1 VFVRVLSWL
10 LTVVMMAGTV
20 TGARASVDAVPGV
33 AGDVGVALDALDG
46 EDGQDSQDGMMPW
59 GPEPVAV
66 AAPTG
71 QGPVRIEASRS
82 LTRGRM
88 HAVLIFRPPRLAA
101 SR

>member
-1 VFVRVLSWL
+1 VLVRVLAWL
-10 LTVVMMAGTV
+10 LTVVLMAV
-20 TGARASVDAVPGV
+20 MATGARASVDAAPG
-33 AGDVGVALDALDG
+33 APDVGVALDAVDG
-46 EDGQDSQDGMMPW
+46 LDGQDGQDGMMPW
-59 GPEPVAV
+59 GPAPVAV